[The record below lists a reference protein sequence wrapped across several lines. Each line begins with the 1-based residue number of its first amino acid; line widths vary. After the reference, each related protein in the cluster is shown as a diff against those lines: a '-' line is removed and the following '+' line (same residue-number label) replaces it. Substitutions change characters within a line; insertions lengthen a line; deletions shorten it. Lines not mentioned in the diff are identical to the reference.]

1 LFSALATQLDMGVM
15 SPGPRRQSLQ
25 AAAWSVNLTWES
37 CPRGHALSLCRL
49 LHGPGQGHHT
59 LPTALT
65 SPLTSVR
72 GAAMGRIVRAL
83 VVLAD
88 SHPRGLNAEGVLY
101 LVMKGD
107 SDGVSHLCI
116 DEGTWGQ
123 REDGD
128 LPLV

>member
-1 LFSALATQLDMGVM
+1 
-15 SPGPRRQSLQ
+15 
-25 AAAWSVNLTWES
+25 
-37 CPRGHALSLCRL
+37 
-49 LHGPGQGHHT
+49 
-59 LPTALT
+59 
-65 SPLTSVR
+65 
-72 GAAMGRIVRAL
+72 MGRIVRAL